1 MNVEIDIVDGTNLHS
16 QNKNW
21 SRVLKPETCLTN
33 EKLPGTFVFNTDRP
47 VVRVSSVHLTK
58 HGDASQTCPPQ
69 DKES

>member
-21 SRVLKPETCLTN
+21 SRVLKPGTCLTN